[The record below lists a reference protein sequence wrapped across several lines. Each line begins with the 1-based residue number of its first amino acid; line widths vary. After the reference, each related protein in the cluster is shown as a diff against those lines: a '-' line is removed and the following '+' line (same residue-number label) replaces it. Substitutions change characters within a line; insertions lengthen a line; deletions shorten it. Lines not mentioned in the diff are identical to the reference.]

1 MRICLS
7 LMLVACLPFATGAA
21 PHRPRIHPNPSLAI
35 LSIAEGPDGLLW
47 LATSDGLY
55 RYDGFRY
62 RKITAFTL
70 GSARFV
76 SFTGDGSLWC
86 GGFSGLARL
95 SGGRFESLFT
105 TEVQG
110 FAAFP
115 DQLFVRFERLARVG
129 LDGSLRTLG
138 FRARRDLIRASS
150 GKLWM
155 VCMDPKRACWVDP
168 AQPDTVHPVDLPS
181 GKEYTQALS
190 DSGGRIW
197 VADDEQA
204 DLLENGR
211 RISTLRRQRSFETT
225 RAGPLLAG
233 RNNQVWFLGETV
245 RGLSPPVEFRD
256 HPGHDRFPPT
266 TGLEDHRGHLWVA
279 SLGQGLVEWAEDPDW
294 LRWYPED
301 LAGEPAVLATR
312 DRQGAL
318 LVATHKSIYRWN
330 PQPGK
335 WMPLLRKEER
345 IEGFLPLE
353 SGEMLAS
360 TRQSGLLRLSRD
372 GKVLERLKDLAVRPE
387 YREIV
392 RDGKGRLWVGAKSA
406 LLRMESHAGS
416 LRLREE
422 ALPGL
427 PGGAAAQAV
436 DLELDDAGRLWAG
449 YASGIAW
456 LDDDDRWHK
465 LDTDQPVALVRSF
478 ALAGDDIWVSYRR
491 AGAFSR
497 LHRDGSRWT
506 VTNFPSEAGYGP
518 EDTHFLKRDSRG
530 WIWRGTPEGVFISD
544 GRHLAPEDWIHLHA
558 GNGLAGNQTDLY
570 GFFEDT
576 DGSVWISSGD
586 GITRVLPN
594 PSWFEAPRSAAPPR
608 IVRIEADGR
617 AFLFPAALPP
627 ELPADT
633 KTLRIEAGSL
643 DAPPFRDQPL
653 RYRLRPLSDTWQISR
668 DGAMEFQNLPRHV
681 YTLEVGFAGAGAS
694 AVGAYSFRVG
704 AVEWPF
710 GGVTRLL
717 LWPAGFLLA
726 AGAFVPVFRYVPWFD
741 RARFRL
747 EKAVF
752 VLRRRFARR
761 SPSSPSAADSPV
773 HVYSGET
780 FLGRYQLGRIVSRG
794 GFSVVYEAR
803 DLSDPAARFA
813 VKVLN
818 RGTTDQ
824 GWVRDRFAHEVAA
837 LRSVQ
842 HPGVVRILDS
852 WISAGGEPCLAMPFL
867 EGPTLRAA
875 LDEMPFSLARV
886 ARIVRQLGAA
896 LAEVHGRGIIHRD
909 LKPEN
914 LILLNPGAGGEQPVI
929 IDFGT
934 AGLRSAENELAATT
948 LMSGSFHY
956 MAPERLTGH
965 YSAASD
971 VFSLGVMILEMLTGR
986 RLADLDAMFS
996 EQAFRAELE
1005 RALGAVAGAAEA
1017 GTLAARLGPAFDPE
1031 PRRRP
1036 ADVGVWA
1043 EQLAQALD
1051 QA

>member
-7 LMLVACLPFATGAA
+7 LVLAACLPIVAGAA
-21 PHRPRIHPNPSLAI
+21 PHRPRLHPSPLAI

-55 RYDGFRY
+55 RYDGSRY
-62 RKITAFTL
+62 RKITAFPFA
-70 GSARFV
+70 SARFL

-86 GGFSGLARL
+86 GGFGGLARA
-95 SGGRFESLFT
+95 SGGRFETLFT
-105 TEVQG
+105 TEVQSL
-110 FAAFP
+110 AAFP
-115 DQLFVRFERLARVG
+115 DQLFVRFDRLARVG
-129 LDGSLRTLG
+129 LDGSLRSLG
-138 FRARRDLIRASS
+138 FRARRDLMRSSS

-168 AQPDTVHPVDLPS
+168 AQPDAVHPVELPS
-181 GKEYTQALS
+181 GKEYIQALP
-190 DSGGRIW
+190 DSAARIW
-197 VADDEQA
+197 AADDEEA
-204 DLLENGR
+204 DLVENGR
-211 RISTLRRQRSFETT
+211 RLSTLRRQRSFETT

-233 RNNQVWFLGETV
+233 RNNQTWFLGETV

-256 HPGHDRFPPT
+256 HPSHDRFPPT
-266 TGLEDHRGHLWVA
+266 AGLEDRRGRLWVA

-294 LRWYPED
+294 LRWFPED
-301 LAGEPAVLATR
+301 LAGEPAVQVTR
-312 DRQGAL
+312 DRQGTL
-318 LVATHKSIYRWN
+318 LLATHRNIYRWN
-330 PQPGK
+330 LQLGK
-335 WMPLLRKEER
+335 WAPLLRKEER
-345 IEGFLPLE
+345 IEGILPLE
-353 SGEMLAS
+353 NGEMLAS
-360 TRQSGLLRLSRD
+360 TRQSGVLLFSRD
-372 GKVLERLKDLAVRPE
+372 GKVLERLKDLVLRPE

-406 LLRMESHAGS
+406 LLRLESHAGS

-422 ALPGL
+422 PLPGL
-427 PGGAAAQAV
+427 PAGAPAQAV
-436 DLELDDAGRLWAG
+436 DLELDSAGRLWAG
-449 YASGIAW
+449 YTAGIAW
-456 LDDDDRWHK
+456 LDDEDRWHR
-465 LDTDQPVALVRSF
+465 LDTDQPVTLLRSF
-478 ALAGDDIWVSYRR
+478 ALAGDDIWVAYRR

-497 LHRDGSRWT
+497 LHRAGEQWT

-518 EDTHFLKRDSRG
+518 VDTHFLKRDSRG

-544 GRHLAPEDWIHLHA
+544 GRRVAPEDWIHLHA
-558 GNGLAGNQTDLY
+558 EKGLAGNQTDLY

-586 GITRVLPN
+586 GITRVRPK
-594 PSWFEAPRSAAPPR
+594 PSWFEAPHSAPPPAFG
-608 IVRIEADGR
+608 RIEADGR
-617 AFLFPAALPP
+617 VYLFPAALPP

-633 KTLRIEAGSL
+633 KTLRVEAGSL
-643 DAPPFRDQPL
+643 DTPPFRDQPL
-653 RYRLRPLSDTWQISR
+653 RYRLRPLSEAWHPSR
-668 DGAMEFQNLPRHV
+668 DGEMEFQNLPRGA
-681 YTLEVGFAGAGAS
+681 YTLEVGFAGAGSS
-694 AVGAYSFRVG
+694 AVGTYSFRVG
-704 AVEWPF
+704 AAAWPL
-710 GGVTRLL
+710 GGVTRLW
-717 LWPAGFLLA
+717 LWPAGLLIA
-726 AGAFVPVFRYVPWFD
+726 AGAIFPVFRYVPWFD

-747 EKAVF
+747 EKAAF
-752 VLRRRFARR
+752 VLRRRYTRH
-761 SPSSPSAADSPV
+761 SPSSPAAGASSAR
-773 HVYSGET
+773 VYSGET

-803 DLSDPAARFA
+803 DLSDPEARLA

-818 RGTTDQ
+818 RSTTDQ

-852 WISAGGEPCLAMPFL
+852 WISPDGEPCLAMPFL
-867 EGPTLRAA
+867 QGQTLRAA
-875 LDEMPFSLARV
+875 LDEIPFIRQRV

-896 LAEVHGRGIIHRD
+896 LAEVHSRGIIHRD

-914 LILLNPGAGGEQPVI
+914 LILLRPGAAGEQPVI

-971 VFSLGVMILEMLTGR
+971 VFSLGVIILEMLTGK
-986 RLADLDAMFS
+986 RLVDLGAMFS
-996 EQAFRAELE
+996 EAAFPAELQ
-1005 RALGAVAGAAEA
+1005 RALSIAVEPEKA
-1017 GTLAARLGPAFDPE
+1017 GTLAARLGLAFDPE

-1036 ADVGVWA
+1036 AAVAVWA
-1043 EQLAQALD
+1043 EQVAEALD
-1051 QA
+1051 QE